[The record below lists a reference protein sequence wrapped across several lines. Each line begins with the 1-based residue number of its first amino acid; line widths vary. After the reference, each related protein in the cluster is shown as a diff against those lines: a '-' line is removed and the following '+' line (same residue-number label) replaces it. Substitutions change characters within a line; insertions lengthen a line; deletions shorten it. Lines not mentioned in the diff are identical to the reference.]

1 MASEGQRVSSRTP
14 FEALPSTVVSEPSA
28 FTDLTMPTCSV
39 PNRISS
45 PGAGVCVRR
54 PVERAQ
60 SVISATEPRPWPWS
74 PIGAPAW
81 FAHHETK

>member
-1 MASEGQRVSSRTP
+1 MASDGHRVSSRTP
-14 FEALPSTVVSEPSA
+14 SEALPSTVVSEPSA

-39 PNRISS
+39 PKRISS
-45 PGAGVCVRR
+45 PGAGVWVSR

-60 SVISATEPRPWPWS
+60 SVISETEPRPWPWS

-81 FAHHETK
+81 DAHQETK